1 MRQCYRSNTFIW
13 RSSHPS
19 GRMLR
24 MPHARIFSPFTLLC
38 LSAFTFAQ
46 SQPSPA
52 GGSAQKHTLK
62 ATPKTVA
69 WGYYDAA
76 APPVLTINSG
86 DTVQFDTLLTSS
98 PKRLEGAGVPADQVE
113 QSLRDIYKE
122 LT

>member
-1 MRQCYRSNTFIW
+1 M
-13 RSSHPS
+13 SS
-19 GRMLR
+19 LK
-24 MPHARIFSPFTLLC
+24 LLNA
-38 LSAFTFAQ
+38 LLIAVWAITA
-46 SQPSPA
+46 A
-52 GGSAQKHTLK
+52 AQKPIKLK

-122 LT
+122 VNNKGPGGHILTGPVFIEGGE